1 MTTPTLLLP
10 GTPIVIEEPALLLET
25 PLLPLNPLLPLLK
38 ELVTLP
44 TIELIRLEIEEVMGE
59 ELLAA
64 QKL

>member
-25 PLLPLNPLLPLLK
+25 PLLLLNPLLK

-44 TIELIRLEIEEVMGE
+44 TIELMRLEIEEVMGE